1 MNKDIFNVKEGIMED
16 NRKGTWED
24 VTNYCGTR
32 SSVDGSTFYVCYPG
46 KGYVRA
52 LLSKHGI
59 SGHCVEGGVAGDSPN
74 AKGYRLA
81 RPTADTWAIEHFIPD
96 PEPVIAYKAVRV
108 DEDGVMRSIMCGSD
122 VTWGPTGGHQLDYE
136 IGQNVDGGKY
146 GIFCFTTLEGARS
159 AYAMINPLPRSSR
172 PLAILRVEAY
182 GEPVDTSALSGLSTR
197 DDLISYPS
205 VKVLSV
211 AWEEEP
217 PKPKEEWIDI
227 TAECHLTFK
236 EHESGHY
243 IRIGYDGDLED
254 EPLGYVGEKVE
265 MIYPHKYRITAHPR
279 KVDRGGFDSGCI
291 KVEKRND

>member
-24 VTNYCGTR
+24 VTEECTAEVCNARVELRHEGITVALMGHQVNINCGT
-32 SSVDGSTFYVCYPG
+32 S
-46 KGYVRA
+46 
-52 LLSKHGI
+52 
-59 SGHCVEGGVAGDSPN
+59 
-74 AKGYRLA
+74 AKGYRVTT
-81 RPTADTWAIEHFIPD
+81 TASRHATFSGDIKVEHFIPD

-108 DEDGVMRSIMCGSD
+108 DGDGVMRSIMCGSD

-146 GIFCFTTLEGARS
+146 GIFCFTTLEGAKS

-172 PLAILRVEAY
+172 PLAILRVGAY
-182 GEPVDTSALSGLSTR
+182 GEPVDTSALSGLSAR

-211 AWEEEP
+211 AWEEE
-217 PKPKEEWIDI
+217 KKEEWIDI

-243 IRIGYDGDLED
+243 IRIGYDGSLED

-279 KVDRGGFDSGCI
+279 KVDRGGLDSGCI